1 MKFPITLLSLL
12 TSAAYAQHEPKGLRG
27 SAEDLEFLEDNVVTI
42 PSGSSATITGCG
54 SGEQCCVQMNSS
66 GLSCGS
72 IISGGSGTTTY
83 GYGGGSYC
91 AISLSNDDSIGGG
104 SNCILSCSGSCDP
117 VVSAGGSGGGG
128 GGFGGGSGNHEGG
141 WGGWGGSGGGGGGG
155 GSGKCDSTSSK
166 VLRDAMSKS
175 MGCMS
180 LGESSCAA
188 CGCEWVGEANMCT
201 GGSGGGGGGQ
211 GFGGG
216 GGGGRGGGS
225 GKCDRTSMK
234 VLRNAMSKSMGCM
247 SLGESSCTACGCEW
261 KWPLCHGSYEDEEL
275 TSE

>member
-1 MKFPITLLSLL
+1 MS
-12 TSAAYAQHEPKGLRG
+12 
-27 SAEDLEFLEDNVVTI
+27 
-42 PSGSSATITGCG
+42 
-54 SGEQCCVQMNSS
+54 SS

-104 SNCILSCSGSCDP
+104 NNCILSCSGSSDP

-141 WGGWGGSGGGGGGG
+141 WGGWGGSGGGGGGV

-201 GGSGGGGGGQ
+201 GGSGGGGGGR

-261 KWPLCHGSYEDEEL
+261 KWPLCHGSYEEDEEL
-275 TSE
+275 TSEDYDLDSYKMAAEK